1 MWWGLYCL
9 GSDPRCL
16 IFKVVVIVT
25 SPTELTMLEALCKVF
40 SDDQSA
46 VASDVFSERRNSKTC
61 SLTRCKP
68 APRDWVGAILTD
80 LQSHPDIPSLVL
92 STIPWLYLFGCVF
105 SNGTPTQLKR
115 CAQRRP
121 CEWSPPAAPSS
132 NKILTSPHVA
142 LVEGIFITY
151 VKKVKG

>member
-1 MWWGLYCL
+1 MWWGLCCL

-25 SPTELTMLEALCKVF
+25 FPTELTMLEALCKVF